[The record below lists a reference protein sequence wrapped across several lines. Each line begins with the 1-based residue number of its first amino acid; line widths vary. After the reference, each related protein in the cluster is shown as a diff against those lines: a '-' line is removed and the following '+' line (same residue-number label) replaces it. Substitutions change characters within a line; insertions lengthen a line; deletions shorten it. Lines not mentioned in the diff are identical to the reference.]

1 MEKPLD
7 KPTETR
13 AGGGRNGE
21 FQFERDPGSMAKPPS
36 DYTDVPGINPS
47 VVLIS
52 PDAGCLRTLRR
63 TMEAQRATILQE
75 FTVYPTYAHLDGI
88 LELDCDAFVV
98 EIDSDTDI
106 ALDFVEAVCTRKPSA
121 SIIVY
126 STGGDG
132 DRMVRSMRA
141 GAREFLTGSIPNTVI
156 QEALVRAAARHA
168 QQIKKVSG
176 TTVVFWGAKGGC
188 GVTTLATNFAI
199 ALRMETA
206 AQVALLD
213 LNPHLGDVAV
223 LLGLTPRFTV
233 AEALQNAKRLDREFV
248 STLLTEHRSGVSV
261 LAAPDVYSPS
271 VPIENRTVGKLVDVV
286 RNQCPYVVI
295 DAGRSLGDGAET
307 LLQMANTIY
316 LVTQLD
322 VPSLRNAQ
330 RFISYIQRTGGQRIE
345 LVVNRF
351 DARKT
356 EFDDE
361 RVTKALGLAPRWKI
375 PNDYAAAR
383 RSSNAGS
390 PLMQEKSP
398 VAAALRAM
406 ARAASG
412 KPLAAEKRRGF
423 SLFGS

>member
-1 MEKPLD
+1 MEKPVD
-7 KPTETR
+7 KVTET
-13 AGGGRNGE
+13 GVGTSRNGKL
-21 FQFERDPGSMAKPPS
+21 QFARAPGNMAKPSP
-36 DYTDVPGINPS
+36 DYEEVPGVNPS

-63 TMEAQRATILQE
+63 TMEAQRATVLRE
-75 FTVYPTYAHLDGI
+75 FNTYPTYAHLDGV
-88 LELDCDAFVV
+88 LELDCDTFVV
-98 EIDSDTDI
+98 EIDSDIDI
-106 ALDFVEAVCTRKPSA
+106 AMDLVEALCARKPSA
-121 SIIVY
+121 SIMVY

-156 QEALVRAAARHA
+156 QEALVRAVARHA
-168 QQIKKVSG
+168 QQAKKVTG
-176 TTVVFWGAKGGC
+176 NTVVFFGAKGGC

-206 AQVALLD
+206 AEVALLD

-233 AEALQNAKRLDREFV
+233 AEALQNAKRLDRDFI
-248 STLLTEHRSGVSV
+248 STLVTEHRSGISV

-271 VPIENRTVGKLVDVV
+271 VPIENRTVGKLVDVI
-286 RNQCPYVVI
+286 RNRYPYVVI
-295 DAGRSLGDGAET
+295 DAGRNLGDGAEA

-322 VPSLRNAQ
+322 IPSLRNAQ
-330 RFISYIQRTGGQRIE
+330 RLISYIQRVGDQRIE

-351 DARKT
+351 DARKM

-361 RVTKALGLAPRWKI
+361 QVTKALGLAPRWKI
-375 PNDYAAAR
+375 PNDFAAAR

-390 PLMQEKSP
+390 PLIQEKSP
-398 VAAALRAM
+398 VAAGLRAM

-412 KPLAAEKRRGF
+412 KPLATEKRRGF